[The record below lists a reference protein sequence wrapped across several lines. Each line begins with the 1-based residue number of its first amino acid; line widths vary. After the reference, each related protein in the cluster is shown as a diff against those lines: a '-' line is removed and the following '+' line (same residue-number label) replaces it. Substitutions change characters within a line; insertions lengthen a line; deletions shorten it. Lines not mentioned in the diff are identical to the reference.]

1 GSRRAPTTAGRRRG
15 CAKVVAKGPSCRYS
29 TLLWEDPM
37 TDKANVPY
45 HIADQRAVALLPPVA
60 TELAALESRLAQYVT
75 RINMPDADRALVA
88 QARDALTDARSRL
101 TQILAASSLAQS

>member
-1 GSRRAPTTAGRRRG
+1 
-15 CAKVVAKGPSCRYS
+15 
-29 TLLWEDPM
+29 M

-60 TELAALESRLAQYVT
+60 TELAELEARLAQYVT

-88 QARDALTDARSRL
+88 QARDALAEARSRL
-101 TQILAASSLAQS
+101 TQILAASSPAKS